1 MNNGKV
7 NTQKS
12 EVIKDTQPVEK
23 PIEKT
28 VEEPKVDAI
37 PVAKVDAIPV
47 AKVDAIPVAKE
58 VPDESQENL
67 PNADIVPVEPQ
78 TKENTETIITHIV
91 DTFQNSEDIGE
102 ALRRLA
108 TEIPYDILLNFFDK
122 FLAIIEGVLEKVQ
135 NTLGVELEL
144 KILIKQ
150 WKKSKKLFQKLNLEY
165 YLQVFF

>member
-28 VEEPKVDAI
+28 IEEP
-37 PVAKVDAIPV
+37 KVDAIPV

-67 PNADIVPVEPQ
+67 PNTDIVPVEPQ

-91 DTFQNSEDIGE
+91 DTFKNSEDIGE

-108 TEIPYDILLNFFDK
+108 TEIPYDILLNFFVK
-122 FLAIIEGVLEKVQ
+122 FLSII
-135 NTLGVELEL
+135 
-144 KILIKQ
+144 
-150 WKKSKKLFQKLNLEY
+150 
-165 YLQVFF
+165 